1 MGRAAPVLLAAV
13 GWLCLLLAVH
23 ASNQKGASI
32 SVRARW
38 QGTPYL
44 LEAAEFLA
52 DESQQLYWQFLDSLQ
67 LSDSSSGTECWH
79 SIVDQASKLS
89 YPQVAKILPVV
100 LGVRQ
105 YSARLEMFRQL
116 TKQLHPAAEE
126 HCCFVDVHG
135 SVVTEP
141 GQLAAAIQ
149 QAHTAAGSSSSAAGQ
164 LQEADHVYNPDQQDA
179 PGAVAAV
186 LHASPGTDCWA
197 GLHAALKQAVKDAAA
212 DAPLVYAHRPLLPA
226 ACKAMHACA
235 DLGTEEQ
242 LVLPGYGVEAVL
254 KNMEYSAMDEK
265 SKADAAAAAAKKKLA
280 GNADDALA
288 GIDASQLGEV
298 KGFKFD
304 VLVKRKP
311 QLVQEL
317 MTFRDVLMSSDE
329 EESIKVWDVKDAGL
343 QAASRVAAA
352 ADPLALLAEI
362 SQNFPA
368 IVSSL
373 TRQQVPDSLRSDTR
387 YNQRYVNPGANFV
400 MLNGMLMEVKN
411 FELYTFLDR
420 LRIELRLQ
428 GQLQGLGLAPGTV
441 QRLLETR
448 LDHDPNGLADLRLD
462 LSPMKH
468 VLWLNNPS
476 RDKSH
481 AHLSKHLQHLLNMYP
496 GRLGPMAVNLMHI
509 VSVGDPLSPECI
521 ALAGSLQR
529 TAQRLQPIRAGMLPV
544 VPEAVAR
551 AEARRANPGHT
562 VDMPTWQT
570 MSNSEKFTRAML
582 TIRSAFGTPAAW
594 EFWAGMG
601 REQMETALA
610 SGDAKEVETTLQSMF
625 VGQWSA
631 AAGQAR
637 TNKAKVAA
645 KKDSYKAWEELK
657 SGSGY
662 ASEAGMQLAD
672 ISGYLLSKGLAHLPK
687 PSWWLNGM
695 LAAIPEGGGAAV
707 DQELSYAVMGEMQLL
722 QEHIYFGRIDG
733 EEPVIESLMEL
744 LVSVRHWNPRVLGM
758 DDDGEAKKVQLSS
771 ALSHPGAKALTYLH
785 STKTAGRV
793 KPVTHWVA
801 VDLSQQ
807 RGRSL
812 AAAAVGFLQ
821 DVEDDFEPAASR
833 VGLLLAPAKA
843 ATALDVAVA
852 TALKA
857 LAEDPKILPLL
868 AQLLQQELGTKLA
881 ALPAAE
887 LASSPDWQQQLQ
899 AAAKEAGIAA
909 AESWDCSEAAVK
921 AALEG
926 IAAMS
931 DLASTQLQLPL
942 GSAAVVTNGRTVI
955 DFNPAAGN
963 ATLAPALQPEDF
975 ALLQLYGASFSMGD
989 ALAKAVRAA
998 RAKKGADPVLADA
1011 AAASDVVMVAAS
1023 ALSAQVYPDSRFGS
1037 LAAKQISEV
1046 LGSLRGRGLSSGP
1059 HKESSELHLTAIIN
1073 PLTREAQRLS
1083 QVLVLLSDVLN
1094 PSIQIYLNPQMD
1106 LSELPLKSF
1115 YRYAL
1120 PDFSR
1125 DESGRIAMPG
1135 APSAYFNRL
1144 PQRRVL
1150 TLNLEL
1156 PESWLVEPVMALHDF
1171 DNLRLADVHEQVAY
1185 AEYELEA
1192 IMLSGSCSEVG
1203 SDASRKAR
1211 LPPPRGL
1218 QLHLGTPSQPHQV
1231 DTLVMQNLG
1240 YFQLKASPGLWTL
1253 SIAPGRSQELYQLLS
1268 STGGSSTHATLW
1280 GGPRSS
1286 DSSSSSP
1293 AAASGSNVTTDVST
1307 QVLLH
1312 SFTGKYL
1319 LLKVQKR
1326 PGKESEPLLPA
1337 ADDMNAVAASA
1348 AAAKASNVINVFTVA
1363 SGHMYERLQKIMIL
1377 SVIKN
1382 TKSRVKFWIIKNY
1395 MSPHHRRIIPAMAQQ
1410 YGFDYEFVTYK
1421 WPHWLHKQTDKQR
1434 VIWAY
1439 KILFLDVLFSLD
1451 VPRMIFV
1458 DSDQVVRTDLAE
1470 LYNMDLKGAPLAYT
1484 PFCDNNKEM
1493 EPYRFW
1499 KQGFWEGHLQGK
1511 PYHIS
1516 ALYLIDLVRFRQ
1528 LGAGD
1533 HYRVV
1538 YDNLSKDPNS
1548 LANLD
1553 QDLPNYAQHTIPIHS
1568 LPQEWLW
1575 CESWCGDE
1583 TKPKARTIDLCNN
1596 PKTKEPKL
1604 QAARRIVAEWP
1615 GLDQEQADFTAQVDA
1630 KFKAQEAAFAADDED
1645 DAAVGPAAA
1654 AAAADEAADAAV
1666 AGAAGDSAA
1675 TDHSEL

>member
-79 SIVDQASKLS
+79 SIVDQASKLC

-135 SVVTEP
+135 STVTEP
-141 GQLAAAIQ
+141 AQLPAAIQ
-149 QAHTAAGSSSSAAGQ
+149 QARAAAGNSSSSSAAGQ

-226 ACKAMHACA
+226 ACKAVHACA
-235 DLGTEEQ
+235 SLGTEEQ

-288 GIDASQLGEV
+288 GLDASQLGEV

-400 MLNGMLMEVKN
+400 ILNGMLMDVKN

-468 VLWLNNPS
+468 VLWLNNPA

-601 REQMETALA
+601 REQMEKALA
-610 SGDAKEVETTLQSMF
+610 SGDAKKVETTLQSMF

-733 EEPVIESLMEL
+733 EEPVIESVMEL

-758 DDDGEAKKVQLSS
+758 DDDGEAKKTVLSS

-785 STKTAGRV
+785 PSKTAGRV

-833 VGLLLAPAKA
+833 VALLLAPAKA
-843 ATALDVAVA
+843 ATVLDVAVA

-857 LAEDPKILPLL
+857 FAEDAKILSLL
-868 AQLLQQELGTKLA
+868 AQLLQQELGSKLA

-887 LASSPDWQQQLQ
+887 LASSPDWQQQLR
-899 AAAKEAGIAA
+899 AAAKEAGVAA
-909 AESWDCSEAAVK
+909 ADSWDCGEAAVK
-921 AALEG
+921 AALDS

-931 DLASTQLQLPL
+931 DLVLTQLQLPL

-1059 HKESSELHLTAIIN
+1059 PKESSELHLTAIIN

-1083 QVLVLLSDVLN
+1083 QVLVLLADVLS
-1094 PSIQIYLNPQMD
+1094 PSVQIQLNPQMD

-1218 QLHLGTPSQPHQV
+1218 QLHLGTSAQPHQVDTLVMQNLGFQQSHDKV

-1280 GGPRSS
+1280 GGSRSS
-1286 DSSSSSP
+1286 DSSSSSSP
-1293 AAASGSNVTTDVST
+1293 AAASESNATTDVST

-1410 YGFDYEFVTYK
+1410 V
-1421 WPHWLHKQTDKQR
+1421 
-1434 VIWAY
+1434 
-1439 KILFLDVLFSLD
+1439 SLSNE
-1451 VPRMIFV
+1451 R
-1458 DSDQVVRTDLAE
+1458 
-1470 LYNMDLKGAPLAYT
+1470 G
-1484 PFCDNNKEM
+1484 
-1493 EPYRFW
+1493 
-1499 KQGFWEGHLQGK
+1499 
-1511 PYHIS
+1511 
-1516 ALYLIDLVRFRQ
+1516 
-1528 LGAGD
+1528 
-1533 HYRVV
+1533 
-1538 YDNLSKDPNS
+1538 
-1548 LANLD
+1548 
-1553 QDLPNYAQHTIPIHS
+1553 
-1568 LPQEWLW
+1568 
-1575 CESWCGDE
+1575 
-1583 TKPKARTIDLCNN
+1583 
-1596 PKTKEPKL
+1596 
-1604 QAARRIVAEWP
+1604 
-1615 GLDQEQADFTAQVDA
+1615 
-1630 KFKAQEAAFAADDED
+1630 
-1645 DAAVGPAAA
+1645 
-1654 AAAADEAADAAV
+1654 
-1666 AGAAGDSAA
+1666 
-1675 TDHSEL
+1675 